1 MHKDIKNR
9 KIFYIVLSLVTL
21 VTISIGSTF
30 SYFSAS
36 KTNTGTAISGT
47 TNNISAG
54 SLTITTARVNLSP
67 SPAPASDNLVPADFG
82 VTPANMTTTTVN
94 RALTAKCVNAGYT
107 GCHVWKISAT
117 SNQTVT
123 SANIRLNLT
132 LSDVTYKNDWAYVVY
147 TGTDTSASTIVAK
160 GPIISSFPDSTITID
175 INNNAGLTA
184 NTAKVY
190 YLMVYLNNTTSSQN
204 SGTYDGRGSYNG
216 TVTLD
221 IMGNEVTSYLYDVL
235 PSGYTR
241 LNYIESSGTQYITTT
256 ITPTNEYGAYARL
269 SSSNI
274 SSDLL
279 YFGSKGSG
287 NSRFWFGNTGS
298 QVYYGWNTVLTRVN
312 MTVNIVN
319 TIEAN
324 YLNSRKNKFNNAVVT
339 SDLATLSTSNTYP
352 IFIFGGNNAGSV
364 CCKSSIKLY
373 ELIITQGTSKVAHF
387 VPCKNASNAIGL
399 CDILH
404 DGTFYANSGTGTFSG
419 A

>member
-47 TNNISAG
+47 TNNISAS

-123 SANIRLNLT
+123 SANIRLNLS
-132 LSDVTYKNDWAYVVY
+132 LSNVTYKNDWAYVVY
-147 TGTDTSASTIVAK
+147 TGTDTSASTIVEK
-160 GPIISSFPDSTITID
+160 GTIVSAFPNSANTID

-204 SGTYDGRGSYNG
+204 AGTTDGRGSYNG
-216 TVTLD
+216 SVTLD
-221 IMGNEVTSYLYDVL
+221 VMGNEITSYLYDVL
-235 PSGYTR
+235 PTGYTR
-241 LNYIESSGTQYITTT
+241 LNYIQGTGTQYIKTA
-256 ITPTNEYGAYARL
+256 IP
-269 SSSNI
+269 I
-274 SSDLL
+274 SKYVKAELDAQ
-279 YFGSKGSG
+279 Y
-287 NSRFWFGNTGS
+287 T
-298 QVYYGWNTVLTRVN
+298 
-312 MTVNIVN
+312 
-319 TIEAN
+319 A
-324 YLNSRKNKFNNAVVT
+324 
-339 SDLATLSTSNTYP
+339 STSNSQVLFCSQSATGNWFGQINYTYGIGADINSQVSSLLRKNIILEYASNTLTLTVDGVSGSKTRSSP
-352 IFIFGGNNAGSV
+352 STGDYYQIFGYNGSY
-364 CCKSSIKLY
+364 CSKAKLY
-373 ELIITQGTSKVAHF
+373 SCKVWENDTLIAHF